1 MADDQEAHKN
11 VKYVVRPALPD
22 DVPKIADLHCRS
34 ADAAFTKFIAKDRL
48 HSSREAL
55 ERDWANHLRD
65 QSKFERI
72 AIVADTGE
80 EIVGVVEAGREPS
93 DLAIGRLARGYID
106 PAWWDTGVGGS
117 ILDAAIAHL
126 RELGCDTA
134 MGWIMEHN
142 QRAQTYMGHKGMS
155 PTGRRQPSCEATA
168 PPGTE
173 DIQYQMRI

>member
-1 MADDQEAHKN
+1 MRAAQPNDA
-11 VKYVVRPALPD
+11 
-22 DVPKIADLHCRS
+22 PKIAELHCRS
-34 ADAAFTKFIAKDRL
+34 ADAAFTKFIAKDHL
-48 HSSREAL
+48 LSSLDAL
-55 ERDWANHLRD
+55 TDDWANRLKE
-65 QSKFERI
+65 QSKFDRI
-72 AIVADTGE
+72 TYVADTGK

-106 PAWWDTGVGGS
+106 PAWWDTGVGSS
-117 ILDAAIAHL
+117 ILDAAITHL

-142 QRAQTYMGHKGMS
+142 KRAQTYMGHKGMA

-168 PPGTE
+168 PAGTE